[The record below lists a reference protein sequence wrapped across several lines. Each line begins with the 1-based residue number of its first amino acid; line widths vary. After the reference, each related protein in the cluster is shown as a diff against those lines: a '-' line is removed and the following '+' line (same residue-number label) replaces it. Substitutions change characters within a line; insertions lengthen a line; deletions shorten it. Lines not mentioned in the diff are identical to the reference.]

1 MPAIWVDLDSL
12 GKNFGILRMR
22 SPGGV
27 VFPVLKADAYGHG
40 AKIVAEFLERITKP
54 TECPFF
60 CVARFG
66 EALEVL
72 RSQRT
77 RDVLILSDRLSS
89 ENYKNLD
96 PKLAERIIWVVN
108 DFTDLKDFLPMKL
121 KLRLHLN
128 FNTGMNRLG
137 LEPELVEQKEF
148 WETLSQLNRA
158 GHQFE
163 GILSHLSDGE
173 EDPVVFSSQQV
184 TVFERVVNRL
194 QVDWPARMPSDFP
207 KWIHIENSGGN
218 FWAVGKKFS
227 NASRPGLHLY
237 GVISKLSSEFKD
249 LGLSPVLEVRAPL
262 RKILKL
268 KKGDRLGYNRTYE
281 CTRESFIG
289 VVGLGY
295 ADGVARRFSK
305 SDSPQVGF
313 WIYGQRAPLVG
324 VISMDLCHVD
334 LTDHPQIE
342 KLLDRPQGVFAEWLG
357 SHQTA
362 WDLAHVL
369 GTIPYEILTSLG
381 HRLPRI
387 PAIKNK
393 TP

>member
-1 MPAIWVDLDSL
+1 
-12 GKNFGILRMR
+12 MR

-40 AKIVAEFLERITKP
+40 AKIVAEFLEKVTKP
-54 TECPFF
+54 TECPLF
-60 CVARFG
+60 CVARWG

-77 RDVLILSDRLSS
+77 RDVLILSDRLSV
-89 ENYKNLD
+89 ENFRNLES
-96 PKLAERIIWVVN
+96 KFTERMIWVVN
-108 DFTDLKDFLPMKL
+108 DFSDLKDFLPLKI

-137 LEPELVEQKEF
+137 LEPALLDQKDF
-148 WETLSQLNRA
+148 WETMSQLNKA

-173 EDPVVFSSQQV
+173 EDPSVFSSLQV
-184 TVFERVVNRL
+184 NNFERVVNRL
-194 QVDWPARMPSDFP
+194 QQEWSSRMSSNFP

-218 FWAVGKKFS
+218 LWAVGKKFS

-237 GVISKLSSEFKD
+237 GVSAKVGLEFKA

-268 KKGDRLGYNRTYE
+268 KKGERLGYNRTFE
-281 CTRESFIG
+281 CTRESLIG

-295 ADGVARRFSK
+295 ADGVARRFSR
-305 SDSPQVGF
+305 SDSDRIGF
-313 WIYGQRAPLVG
+313 WIDGQRAPLVG

-334 LTDHPQIE
+334 LTEHPQVE
-342 KLLDRPQGVFAEWLG
+342 KMIDRPQAFYAEWLG

-362 WDLAHVL
+362 WDLANVL

-381 HRLPRI
+381 HRLPRV
-387 PAIKNK
+387 PAVKDR
-393 TP
+393 TS